1 MEFSHLEPTRSWWL
15 TLLAISTM
23 AFASSTHG
31 QSVPLHDPYAARIQ
45 HCLKTRL
52 EAPHEALVL
61 ADALL
66 AAPQLPDGPRLGA
79 LLCKAESLMMI
90 GQGSAARE
98 AIEQGL
104 PLVASP
110 RVPAPQRFTA
120 LMNFGGMLQ
129 GLGQTR
135 QALQLFEQ
143 ALELAGQDGSPQE
156 QLAALQGIA
165 LTRAVG
171 MNDNAGAEQYFQRAL
186 ALLERHPMPP
196 SMVELMLQYNYG
208 YTLLLAQRHDEAE
221 SALARALE
229 LAPELPGQE
238 QLYHRILSHRG
249 EIQRAQGNAADALE
263 HFERAHAWQR
273 DNSDAQGET
282 VTLARLAR
290 VYLDLG
296 APEQAVAHA
305 ERALELAERGSYVAE
320 TRAAL
325 DTLID
330 VHAAREDHAQVIAFT
345 SRALELERES
355 ARVVDLERLA
365 ALQARAD
372 AAQAARSS
380 SPRANTLRDTAIGVL
395 ALLLVLAAVV
405 LLRSR
410 RKQKLLATQSAVD
423 PLTGLYNRREGV
435 RLIEALA
442 PPVASGEIR
451 HALLVVDID
460 KFKSINDSHGHGAGD
475 HVLAELARHL
485 RDACDSGDILAR
497 WGGEE
502 FLVIRPHS
510 SREAAFAFADH
521 LRRAIEGRTFE
532 LPGGQS
538 LAVTISIGL
547 APSPFFPGTAG
558 RWQEAIGMAD
568 RALYVAKRA
577 GRNAWAG
584 IWGLPDGE
592 HIDLFSVREDPQHAL
607 AQGWIAIGGNKPMA
621 WSAASDMPAAWR
633 GARAEADPDKRAGHG
648 S

>member
-1 MEFSHLEPTRSWWL
+1 MEPTRSWWL
-15 TLLAISTM
+15 TLVAISAM
-23 AFASSTHG
+23 AFASTTHG
-31 QSVPLHDPYAARIQ
+31 QNVPLHDPYAARIQ
-45 HCLKTRL
+45 HCLKTRQ
-52 EAPHEALVL
+52 EAPHEALLL

-66 AAPQLPDGPRLGA
+66 ATLQLPDGPRLGA
-79 LLCKAESLMMI
+79 FLCRAESLMMI
-90 GQGSAARE
+90 GEGDAAR
-98 AIEQGL
+98 AAVEQGL
-104 PLVASP
+104 PLVDSP
-110 RVPAPQRFTA
+110 GVSAQQRFA
-120 LMNFGGMLQ
+120 AMMNFGGMLQ
-129 GLGQTR
+129 SLGQTR
-135 QALQLFEQ
+135 QALQLFDQ

-156 QLAALQGIA
+156 QLAALQSIA

-196 SMVELMLQYNYG
+196 SMVELMLHYNYG
-208 YTLLLAQRHDEAE
+208 YTLLLGQRHDEAE

-249 EIQRAQGNAADALE
+249 EIQRAQGNATGALE
-263 HFERAHAWQR
+263 RFERAHAWQR

-282 VTLARLAR
+282 VTLTRLAR
-290 VYLDLG
+290 VHLDLD
-296 APEQAVAHA
+296 APEQALPYA
-305 ERALELAERGSYVAE
+305 ERALELAERGNYVAE

-325 DTLID
+325 DTLVD
-330 VHAAREDHAQVIAFT
+330 VHSALEDHAQVIAFT
-345 SRALELERES
+345 SRALAFERES

-380 SPRANTLRDTAIGVL
+380 SPRANALRDTAIGVL
-395 ALLLVLAAVV
+395 ALLLVVGAVL

-410 RKQKLLATQSAVD
+410 RRQNLLATQSAVD

-442 PPVASGEIR
+442 PPAASGEAR

-460 KFKSINDSHGHGAGD
+460 RFKAVNDSHGHGAGD
-475 HVLAELARHL
+475 RVLAQVASHL
-485 RDACDSGDILAR
+485 QEACDSGDILVR

-502 FLVIRPHS
+502 FLVVRPHS
-510 SREAAFAFADH
+510 SRKAAFAFADH
-521 LRRAIEGRTFE
+521 LRRRIEGQAFE
-532 LPGGQS
+532 LPGGLS

-547 APSPFFPGTAG
+547 APSPFFPGKAG
-558 RWQEAIGMAD
+558 PWQEAIGMAD
-568 RALYVAKRA
+568 RALYVAKHA

-584 IWGLPDGE
+584 VWGLEEGRDV
-592 HIDLFSVREDPQHAL
+592 DLFSVREDPQHAL
-607 AQGWIAIGGNKPMA
+607 AQGWIAISGNKPMS
-621 WSAASDMPAAWR
+621 WSPAPDVPTPWS
-633 GARAEADPDKRAGHG
+633 GARAVADPGKRARHV